1 MKPRVLLR
9 LLKQQLWLQGNYNFR
24 FEQMISNANSPLS
37 PAFRNKTFQQILIAV
52 FILFW
57 AVFAISPAYRPEWWL
72 ENYLVFAFILFLVL
86 SYKELQ
92 LSDLSYLLITFFLLL
107 HTVGAHYGYSSVPI
121 GFAIKDAFGLMR
133 NPYDRIVHF
142 LFGFL
147 FAYPIYEI
155 LKRYTSQKGVWL
167 FILPI
172 NFIISLAAIYE
183 IIEAIVAWT
192 FPPEQYNP
200 FIGLQGDIWDGY
212 KDMLLVSIGGL
223 VGVLLI
229 RFTKNSRKK

>member
-1 MKPRVLLR
+1 MTTAKT
-9 LLKQQLWLQGNYNFR
+9 QLSR
-24 FEQMISNANSPLS
+24 SFE
-37 PAFRNKTFQQILIAV
+37 NKTFQQILITIFV
-52 FILFW
+52 IFW
-57 AVFAISPAYRPEWWL
+57 TVFAISPVYRPEWWL

-86 SYKELQ
+86 SYKKLQ
-92 LSDLSYLLITFFLLL
+92 LSDLSYLLITIFLLL

-121 GFAIKDAFGLMR
+121 GFTIKDAFGLMR

-147 FAYPIYEI
+147 FAYPIYEL
-155 LKRYTSQKGVWL
+155 LKRYSKLQGVWL
-167 FILPI
+167 YLLPV
-172 NFIISLAAIYE
+172 NFIISLSAIYE

-212 KDMLLVSIGGL
+212 KDMLLVLTGGIISTSI
-223 VGVLLI
+223 I
-229 RFTKNSRKK
+229 WFTEKLRKN